1 MLLAQRHAQ
10 LNQRRMTTTRLFLV
24 IVIIISVNLS
34 PLVRSPFFCLG
45 QSLCGELEIYKQQ
58 KWLISP
64 ATTAEGV
71 RPLGT
76 AEPSANLQQCL
87 QQCCARPDCSAISFS
102 GFLPLSSD
110 SGNSSSSSGDDG
122 TSSSASSSAANCALF
137 ECPADANSEIALMDA
152 TDAADQ
158 EGLLSVRLRRKDTQP
173 PPTSPPT
180 SNSNNT
186 SSTEQQDDEED
197 DGQSA
202 ENGGDRRHILS
213 LGNDGT
219 STEDGT
225 SGGTTAEQQHQQ
237 QHQLSAE
244 ETPSTSA
251 RTPTTTTARKR
262 TKSLLN
268 FGTWDERFPLR
279 AETTPVWAIGLAIVI
294 TVICLGLIASLF
306 CAFLCYRRHKLR
318 MRTLEFTGPKKMP
331 TLHAFNPS

>member
-1 MLLAQRHAQ
+1 MLLAQCHAQ
-10 LNQRRMTTTRLFLV
+10 LNQHQLTSTRLFLV
-24 IVIIISVNLS
+24 IVIIISANLS
-34 PLVRSPFFCLG
+34 PLIRSPFFCLG

-64 ATTAEGV
+64 SAATTDGV

-110 SGNSSSSSGDDG
+110 SGNSSSSSSSGDDG

-137 ECPADANSEIALMDA
+137 ECPAGANSECALTDA

-173 PPTSPPT
+173 PPPLSPT
-180 SNSNNT
+180 SNSN
-186 SSTEQQDDEED
+186 SSTEQQDAEED
-197 DGQSA
+197 VGQS
-202 ENGGDRRHILS
+202 
-213 LGNDGT
+213 NDGT

-225 SGGTTAEQQHQQ
+225 GGGTTAEQKHQQ

-244 ETPSTSA
+244 ETPATSA

>member
-1 MLLAQRHAQ
+1 MNGNDRC
-10 LNQRRMTTTRLFLV
+10 
-24 IVIIISVNLS
+24 
-34 PLVRSPFFCLG
+34 FFIFHCVVV
-45 QSLCGELEIYKQQ
+45 
-58 KWLISP
+58 W
-64 ATTAEGV
+64 ATTNCGGA
-71 RPLGT
+71 LNGT
-76 AEPSANLQQCL
+76 KMGP
-87 QQCCARPDCSAISFS
+87 ISFVPELKSDHFFGIRLLS

-110 SGNSSSSSGDDG
+110 SGNSSSSSSDEG

-137 ECPADANSEIALMDA
+137 ECPAGANSECALTDA

-173 PPTSPPT
+173 PPTLSST
-180 SNSNNT
+180 SNNNNT
-186 SSTEQQDDEED
+186 SSAEQQDDEED

-202 ENGGDRRHILS
+202 ENGGDQRHILS

-225 SGGTTAEQQHQQ
+225 GGGTTAEQKHQQ

-244 ETPSTSA
+244 ETPSTLA

-279 AETTPVWAIGLAIVI
+279 AEITPVWAIGLAIVI
-294 TVICLGLIASLF
+294 TVVKKRVGGC
-306 CAFLCYRRHKLR
+306 
-318 MRTLEFTGPKKMP
+318 KMP
-331 TLHAFNPS
+331 N